1 MKNKL
6 RYNKISMQISGL
18 IFLVLSVLKLS
29 VYAQKTWLFSEWY
42 TNAVYAAAFGAFVSC
57 LGTVILR
64 KAKQTYLRREINAIL
79 CIAIFC
85 IVKKVYEYFCMVH
98 MSAKY
103 FNSVNAIMLSLI
115 AALTC
120 GIVFLAGEKNGYY
133 PPISDQKEKDT
144 KTPVFEEKDVGIL
157 KADSTSLDSIGINF
171 RFKKSFFD
179 VRYKAIFGGNNTI
192 SKVCDY
198 NAVEHFGKLSE
209 DEEFHYITYKNMAM
223 GYFLL
228 ERQGDCLYIKEYD
241 VMSDELGKIGFSI
254 FFNEHPNMKIQV
266 ALEEI
271 CAKELY
277 ENMILSAVRTIT
289 SEYKIIVDKSK
300 KVVEFQSKED

>member
-1 MKNKL
+1 MKNKM
-6 RYNKISMQISGL
+6 NKIGMQISGL
-18 IFLVLSVLKLS
+18 IFLVISVLKLS

-64 KAKQTYLRREINAIL
+64 KAKQTYLRREVTAIL
-79 CIAIFC
+79 CIAIFY
-85 IVKKVYEYFCMVH
+85 IVKKSYEYFCMVH

-103 FNSVNAIMLSLI
+103 SNSANTIMLSLI

-133 PPISDQKEKDT
+133 PISDKKENDT
-144 KTPVFEEKDVGIL
+144 EKPVFEEKDVAIL
-157 KADSTSLDSIGINF
+157 KADGTPLNNIGINF

-179 VRYKAIFGGNNTI
+179 VRYKAIFGGNKTI

-198 NAVEHFGKLSE
+198 NAVEHFGKLLE
-209 DEEFHYITYKNMAM
+209 DEEFHYITYKNMVM
-223 GYFLL
+223 GYFLI
-228 ERQGDCLYIKEYD
+228 ERQRNCLYIKEYD